1 MNKLIFIMVIT
12 LTLFSIQKSFS
23 KDKNML
29 GDCDYS
35 NVQHLILGGWIKE
48 HYSMALNGNS
58 DSQIELYSATY
69 KENKSFSQCWLYKAL
84 ENNNIYAQY
93 VVARESYKNFEK
105 TKDENELKTA
115 IQLYEQ
121 IINRNETEIKKIE
134 KQNQVRIE
142 LAQLYKEGKYVEKDE
157 LKYFNLMLSV
167 AKTYRGDHYYDTL
180 KAMFEVAQYY
190 HHGKIVEQD
199 LEQATYWYKKII
211 QTQHFDDNKIV
222 HLSNAILYENG
233 MGVSKNMK
241 KAVDYY
247 FLSAINGDRYSQYKM
262 SEFYQK
268 GIGVSRDEESAK
280 NWQIIADMNE
290 SN

>member
-1 MNKLIFIMVIT
+1 MCYSQF
-12 LTLFSIQKSFS
+12 SFS
-23 KDKNML
+23 ENNNVL

-69 KENKSFSQCWLYKAL
+69 KEN
-84 ENNNIYAQY
+84 NNIYAQY

-105 TKDENELKTA
+105 TKDENELKTV

-121 IINRNETEIKKIE
+121 IINRNEIEIKKIE

-268 GIGVSRDEESAK
+268 GIGVSIDEESAK